1 MRGKW
6 CKTFLPAIATLAFF
20 SATAWAVDHH
30 HDLNGTWILI
40 ATPHQPNGASAIGA
54 GTVVIE
60 DRQGNVYISQNFT
73 YSSPVQGVSTALTL
87 DGRRGATARDGNL
100 TGKAKWENGALQVK
114 TTENGL
120 TSVERFSL
128 QPEGTMMLTLDRPGS
143 PTATL
148 FFRRE

>member
-60 DRQGNVYISQNFT
+60 DRQGNVYISQN
-73 YSSPVQGVSTALTL
+73 YVWQSSTRSI
-87 DGRRGATARDGNL
+87 DGLNAGWA
-100 TGKAKWENGALQVK
+100 
-114 TTENGL
+114 
-120 TSVERFSL
+120 
-128 QPEGTMMLTLDRPGS
+128 
-143 PTATL
+143 
-148 FFRRE
+148 